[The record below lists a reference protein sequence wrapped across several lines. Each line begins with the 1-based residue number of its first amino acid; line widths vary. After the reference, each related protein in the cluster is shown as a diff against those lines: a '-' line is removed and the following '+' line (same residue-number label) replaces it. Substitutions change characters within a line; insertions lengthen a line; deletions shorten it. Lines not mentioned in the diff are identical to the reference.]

1 MYLDVPSSVPLGQGD
16 IIDGR
21 VGNAVLIL
29 NMILEHSDEDSH
41 VG

>member
-1 MYLDVPSSVPLGQGD
+1 MYLDVPSSEPLGQGD

-21 VGNAVLIL
+21 VGNAVLVL
-29 NMILEHSDEDSH
+29 NMILGHFDENSH